1 MRRKKPLDVS
11 EANFV
16 HFKMSWAVPQPS
28 EGKIKQRVTSGYSLT
43 PTDLSR
49 KSFHNINVKI

>member
-11 EANFV
+11 EANFM
-16 HFKMSWAVPQPS
+16 HFQIFWAVPQPS
-28 EGKIKQRVTSGYSLT
+28 EGEVKQRVTSGYSLT

-49 KSFHNINVKI
+49 KSVHNVNVKN